1 MQRSLKYKNFL
12 LQTESCLETRSLVHI
27 KYLPGLLFISGAVDG
42 IRGVPLIINLSFVC
56 CVELPSPTSLIMRP
70 AGSSVLLMQTFLPFK
85 LFSPSLCML
94 NLVKNN

>member
-27 KYLPGLLFISGAVDG
+27 KYLSGLLFISGAVDS

-70 AGSSVLLMQTFLPFK
+70 AGSSVNADISTFQTFLP
-85 LFSPSLCML
+85 LSLYVEFS
-94 NLVKNN
+94 